1 MLFIRKWKNSRM
13 AEKLRRRMLGEMS
26 FRQNM
31 REISG
36 NEKRLKAAYEH
47 TARQAVDAERTGDH
61 ALASRLAEQAMKL
74 KKYMAF
80 SARTRNSAEATHAV
94 GRASSALSDL
104 MRSAKGLMKDLA
116 YASGA
121 GNMASLQENMLIT
134 EESAR
139 LLMEQG
145 SMLLEGLEDEPETGN
160 DDGREACLRE
170 LMRSA
175 SREQRMKELK
185 EANEKLEKL
194 QAFRTGE
201 TK

>member
-13 AEKLRRRMLGEMS
+13 AEKLRQRMLGEMS

-36 NEKRLKAAYEH
+36 NEKRLKAAYEQ

-74 KKYMAF
+74 KKYMVF
-80 SARTRNSAEATHAV
+80 SARARDSAAVSHAV
-94 GRASSALSDL
+94 GRTSSALSDL
-104 MRSAKGLMKDLA
+104 TRSAKGLMEDLSL
-116 YASGA
+116 ASGA
-121 GNMASLQENMLIT
+121 GDMASLQENMLVT
-134 EESAR
+134 EENAR

-145 SMLLEGLEDEPETGN
+145 TMLLDGLEDVPESGN
-160 DDGREACLRE
+160 DEEREACLRE
-170 LMRSA
+170 LMRSS
-175 SREQRMKELK
+175 SREARMKEMK

-194 QAFRTGE
+194 QAIRSGE
-201 TK
+201 KK